1 MSTETATDT
10 STQNSG
16 DGEGKTT
23 TSTTEQQG
31 TGGSGQPAT
40 EGTGNGGDAKGT
52 TSTGTKDEG
61 GEAGKSKGDTSDG
74 APEQYEAFKVPE
86 GFTLEGDRL
95 GQATEFFKAKGWTQ
109 EQAQEA
115 VDLYTQMAGQDAAA
129 LQQAVE
135 AQRLQQLEQWGAD
148 AKQQLGAKYDETVG
162 LATTAVK
169 AINDPELTK
178 AFNELGWGNHPTMIK
193 AFAFFG
199 EFLRDSKVDGLGG
212 TTTSGTQS
220 TGDRMYQY
228 ADRPAARQRD

>member
-1 MSTETATDT
+1 MSTETATET

-129 LQQAVE
+129 MQQAME
-135 AQRLQQLEQWGAD
+135 AQRLQQVEQWGVD

-169 AINDPELTK
+169 AINDPDLTK

>member
-1 MSTETATDT
+1 MSTETATET

-16 DGEGKTT
+16 EGEGKTT

-52 TSTGTKDEG
+52 TSTETKDEG
-61 GEAGKSKGDTSDG
+61 GEAGKSKGATSDG

-115 VDLYTQMAGQDAAA
+115 VDLYAQMAGQDAAA
-129 LQQAVE
+129 MQQAME
-135 AQRLQQLEQWGAD
+135 AQRLQQVEQWGVD

-178 AFNELGWGNHPTMIK
+178 AFNDLGWGNHPTMIK

-199 EFLRDSKVDGLGG
+199 GFLRDSKVDGLGG

>member
-1 MSTETATDT
+1 MSTETATET

-109 EQAQEA
+109 QQAQEA

-135 AQRLQQLEQWGAD
+135 AQRLQQLEQWGVD

>member
-1 MSTETATDT
+1 MSTESATET

-16 DGEGKTT
+16 EGEGKTT

-52 TSTGTKDEG
+52 TSTDTKDEG
-61 GEAGKSKGDTSDG
+61 GEADKSKGDTSDG

-95 GQATEFFKAKGWTQ
+95 GQATEFFKARGWTQ

-148 AKQQLGAKYDETVG
+148 AKQQLGAKYDNTVG

-212 TTTSGTQS
+212 TTTSGSQS

>member
-1 MSTETATDT
+1 MSTESATDT

-16 DGEGKTT
+16 EGEGNTA
-23 TSTTEQQG
+23 TSTTGQQG
-31 TGGSGQPAT
+31 ADGNGQSGT
-40 EGTGNGGDAKGT
+40 EGSGNGGDATDTTGKGT
-52 TSTGTKDEG
+52 KGEG
-61 GEAGKSKGDTSDG
+61 GDAGKPDGDTAAG

-95 GQATEFFKAKGWTQ
+95 GQATEFFKAKGFTQ
-109 EQAQEA
+109 DQAQEA
-115 VDLYTQMAGQDAAA
+115 IDLYSRMAGQDAAA

-135 AQRLQQLEQWGAD
+135 SQRLQRIEQWGAET
-148 AKQQLGAKYDETVG
+148 KQLLGAKYDETVG

-178 AFNELGWGNHPTMIK
+178 AFNEQGWGNHPAMVK
-193 AFAFFG
+193 AFAFMG
-199 EFLRDSKVDGLGG
+199 GFLRDSKVDGLGG
-212 TTTSGTQS
+212 TTSSGNQS

>member
-1 MSTETATDT
+1 MSTESATET

-16 DGEGKTT
+16 EGEGNTT

-31 TGGSGQPAT
+31 TGGSGQPGT
-40 EGTGNGGDAKGT
+40 EGTGNGGDAEGT
-52 TSTGTKDEG
+52 TSTDTKDEG
-61 GEAGKSKGDTSDG
+61 GEADKSKGDSSDG

-95 GQATEFFKAKGWTQ
+95 GQATEFFKARGWTQ

-135 AQRLQQLEQWGAD
+135 SQRLQRIEQWGAET
-148 AKQQLGAKYDETVG
+148 KQLLGAKYDETVG

-178 AFNELGWGNHPTMIK
+178 AFNEQGWGNHPAMVK
-193 AFAFFG
+193 AFAFMG
-199 EFLRDSKVDGLGG
+199 GFLRDSKVDGLGG
-212 TTTSGTQS
+212 TTSSGNQS

>member
-1 MSTETATDT
+1 MSTDNANTASNPNPGT
-10 STQNSG
+10 G
-16 DGEGKTT
+16 DTT
-23 TSTTEQQG
+23 TTTETPQVPG
-31 TGGSGQPAT
+31 SSAPAGADGGGSGGNA
-40 EGTGNGGDAKGT
+40 TGNGGKPNEG
-52 TSTGTKDEG
+52 EG
-61 GEAGKSKGDTSDG
+61 GGDAGKPEDG
-74 APEQYEAFKVPE
+74 KTNAAPEQYGEFNLPK

-95 GQATEFFKAKGWTQ
+95 GAATQFFKAKGWTQ

-129 LQQAVE
+129 MQQAME
-135 AQRLQQLEQWGAD
+135 AHRLQQVEQWGVD

-199 EFLRDSKVDGLGG
+199 GFLRDSKVDGLGG
-212 TTTSGTQS
+212 TTTSGPS
-220 TGDRMYQY
+220 ASSDPKSILYGG
-228 ADRPAARQRD
+228 

>member
-1 MSTETATDT
+1 MSTETATET

-135 AQRLQQLEQWGAD
+135 AQRLQQLEQWGVD

-169 AINDPELTK
+169 AINDPGLTK

>member
-1 MSTETATDT
+1 MSTDNANTASNPNPGT
-10 STQNSG
+10 G
-16 DGEGKTT
+16 DTT
-23 TSTTEQQG
+23 TTTETPQVPG
-31 TGGSGQPAT
+31 SSAPAGADGGGSGGNA
-40 EGTGNGGDAKGT
+40 TGNGGKPNEG
-52 TSTGTKDEG
+52 EG
-61 GEAGKSKGDTSDG
+61 GGDAGKPEDG
-74 APEQYEAFKVPE
+74 KTNAAPEQYGEFNLPK

-95 GQATEFFKAKGWTQ
+95 GAATQFFKAKGWTQ

-129 LQQAVE
+129 MQQAME
-135 AQRLQQLEQWGAD
+135 AQRLQQVERWGVD

-199 EFLRDSKVDGLGG
+199 GFLRDSKVDGLGG
-212 TTTSGTQS
+212 TTTSGPS
-220 TGDRMYQY
+220 ASSDPKSILYGG
-228 ADRPAARQRD
+228 

>member
-1 MSTETATDT
+1 MSTDNANTA
-10 STQNSG
+10 SNPNPGAG
-16 DGEGKTT
+16 DTT
-23 TSTTEQQG
+23 TTTETPQVPGSSAPAG
-31 TGGSGQPAT
+31 TDGGGSGGNASGNDGKPNKG
-40 EGTGNGGDAKGT
+40 EG
-52 TSTGTKDEG
+52 G
-61 GEAGKSKGDTSDG
+61 GEAGKPEDG
-74 APEQYEAFKVPE
+74 KTTAAPEQYGQFNLPE

-95 GQATEFFKAKGWTQ
+95 GAATQFFKAKGWTQ

-129 LQQAVE
+129 MQQAME
-135 AQRLQQLEQWGAD
+135 AQRLQQVEQWGVD

-199 EFLRDSKVDGLGG
+199 GFLRDSKVDGLGG
-212 TTTSGTQS
+212 TTASGPS
-220 TGDRMYQY
+220 ASSDPKSILYGG
-228 ADRPAARQRD
+228 